1 MLVEIPALIDMH
13 AHLRDFEQ
21 SDKETFETG
30 TRAALAGG
38 FGAVCNM
45 PNSIPV
51 CDNVEIF
58 SQAQLKAEGAYCNV
72 YQVAAVTKGL
82 KSLELVDFKSFKE
95 AGAIAFSNDGFSIPD
110 EVFEGALMSGELI
123 LSHLEDEIRE
133 LKFQL
138 GVFKKLQDDGFSP
151 RLHFCHISL
160 AESVKLIRKAKSE
173 GYNVTCETC
182 PHYFTFTK
190 SDVTENGIYKM
201 NPPLGDEEDKKAIIE
216 GVLDNTIDVIATD
229 HAPHLVNEK
238 LAEYKNSP
246 NGITGF
252 ETAFSL
258 TFMQFGLDVVIQ
270 KMAKKPAEIL
280 GIENNKKI
288 QVDTEAEWIFKAE
301 NSKSK
306 CKVSPYNNMKMI
318 GKVIKYAV

>member
-1 MLVEIPALIDMH
+1 MLIEIPALIDMH

-21 SDKETFETG
+21 SDKETFATG
-30 TRAALAGG
+30 TLAALEGG
-38 FGAVCNM
+38 YGIICNM

-51 CDNVEIF
+51 CDNVEILK
-58 SQAQLKAEGAYCNV
+58 QALDKKASCKV
-72 YQVAAVTKGL
+72 LQVAAVTKGL
-82 KSLELVDFKSFKE
+82 KSLELVDFKALKE

-110 EVFEGALMSGELI
+110 EVFEDALISGELI
-123 LSHLEDEIRE
+123 LSHLENEVEE

-138 GVFKKLQDDGFSP
+138 DVFKRLQDKGYSP

-160 AESVKLIRKAKSE
+160 AESVELIRAAKSE

-190 SDVTENGIYKM
+190 DDAAENGTHKM
-201 NPPLGDEEDKKAIIE
+201 NPPLGTEDDKKAIIE
-216 GVLDNTIDVIATD
+216 GVFDDTIDVIATD
-229 HAPHLVNEK
+229 HAPHLNEEK
-238 LAEYKNSP
+238 LSKYKLSP

-258 TFMQFGLDVVIQ
+258 SLMRFGLDVTVE
-270 KMAKKPAEIL
+270 KMAIKPAEIL

-288 QVDTEAEWIFKAE
+288 QVDTEVEWIFKAE

-318 GKVIKYAV
+318 GKVVKYAV

>member
-30 TRAALAGG
+30 TLAALVGG
-38 FGAVCNM
+38 FGTVCNM

-51 CDNVEIF
+51 CDNVEILK
-58 SQAQLKAEGAYCNV
+58 QALNKKTNCNV
-72 YQVAAVTKGL
+72 LQVGAVTKEL
-82 KSLELVDFKSFKE
+82 KTLELVDFKSLKE
-95 AGAIAFSNDGFSIPD
+95 VGAIAFSNDGFSIPD
-110 EVFEGALMSGELI
+110 EVFEDALKTGELI
-123 LSHLEDEIRE
+123 LSHLEDEVRE

-138 GVFKKLQDDGFSP
+138 EVFKKLQDGGFSP

-160 AESVKLIRKAKSE
+160 AKSVELIRNAKKE

-190 SDVTENGIYKM
+190 DDVGGNGVYKM
-201 NPPLGDEEDKKAIIE
+201 NPPLGAIDDKKARIE
-216 GVLDNTIDVIATD
+216 GVLDDTIDVISTD
-229 HAPHLVNEK
+229 HAPHLNGEK
-238 LAEYKNSP
+238 LSEHKLSP

-258 TFMQFGLDVVIQ
+258 TFMQFGLDVTVQ
-270 KMAKKPAEIL
+270 KMAIKPAEIL

-288 QVDTEAEWIFKAE
+288 QVDTEFAWVFEAK

-306 CKVSPYNNMKMI
+306 CKVSPYDNMEMI
-318 GKVIKYAV
+318 GKVIKYAI

>member
-30 TRAALAGG
+30 THAAREGG
-38 FGAVCNM
+38 YGTICNM
-45 PNSIPV
+45 PNSIPA
-51 CDNVEIF
+51 CDNIEILN
-58 SQAQLKAEGAYCNV
+58 QALNKKTNCKV
-72 YQVAAVTKGL
+72 LQVTAVTKGL
-82 KSLELVDFKSFKE
+82 KSLELVDFKMLKQ

-110 EVFEGALMSGELI
+110 EVFEDALMSGELI

-138 GVFKKLQDDGFSP
+138 GVFKKLQDKGFSP

-160 AESVKLIRKAKSE
+160 AESVNLIRQAKAQ

-190 SDVTENGIYKM
+190 NNVTENGIYKM
-201 NPPLGDEEDKKAIIE
+201 NPPLGSEEDKKAIIE
-216 GVLDNTIDVIATD
+216 GILDNTIDVIATD
-229 HAPHLVNEK
+229 HAPHLINEK
-238 LAEYKNSP
+238 LSEYKNSP

-258 TFMQFGLDVVIQ
+258 TFMQFGLDVVTQ
-270 KMAKKPAEIL
+270 KMAIKPAEIL
-280 GIENNKKI
+280 GVENNMKI
-288 QVDTEAEWIFKAE
+288 QVDTEAEWIFRAE